1 MTHLEIVQMLIEA
14 GFIDGWSLSG
24 ETLVQWEHDA
34 DPPAPLTRPEAQDV
48 VAD

>member
-1 MTHLEIVQMLIEA
+1 MIDTGKQGELSRMLIDA

-34 DPPAPLTRPEAQDV
+34 DPPAPLTRPEAP
-48 VAD
+48 A